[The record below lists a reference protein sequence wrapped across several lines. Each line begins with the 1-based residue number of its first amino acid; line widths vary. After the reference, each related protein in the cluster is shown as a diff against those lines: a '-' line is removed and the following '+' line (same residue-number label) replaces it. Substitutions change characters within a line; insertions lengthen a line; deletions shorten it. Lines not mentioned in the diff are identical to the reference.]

1 MHQLT
6 GVSKDFKI
14 LKDASGQY
22 ACFTKVPQILS
33 SRSFP
38 LKEAELANIPR
49 ESSLSPSEKLAGFLR
64 PLVRREKEMGKQR
77 PLVIVESISCVRLFA
92 TPWRSMPGFLSFTIS
107 WSLLKLVSIKSV
119 MPSNHLVLY
128 HPFLLLPLIFPSI
141 RIFSDESA
149 LCIQS
154 IGDSA
159 SVSVFPVNVQAHAPQ
174 LLNLCSR
181 ARATTAEAHMPRTC
195 SAVREPTAMR
205 SLCTTA
211 RE

>member
-1 MHQLT
+1 MPGLGRPTCLRATKPVVVVQL
-6 GVSKDFKI
+6 
-14 LKDASGQY
+14 
-22 ACFTKVPQILS
+22 LS
-33 SRSFP
+33 R
-38 LKEAELANIPR
+38 
-49 ESSLSPSEKLAGFLR
+49 
-64 PLVRREKEMGKQR
+64 
-77 PLVIVESISCVRLFA
+77 VRLFLTLWTA
-92 TPWRSMPGFLSFTIS
+92 ACQASLYFAIS
-107 WSLLKLVSIKSV
+107 QSLLKLMSIELV
-119 MPSNHLVLY
+119 MPSNHFVLC